1 MTGRTGSVIGARSCS
16 NEDEL
21 LMVNSDG
28 VAIRINVSEISVT
41 SRNAMGVKLMK
52 TSEESKVVSLAKIIA
67 EREEVGPEVEEI
79 DSEDMIIKT
88 LYNSD
93 SYDDEEEID
102 LNEEEIDDEIEDDF
116 NEDDEN

>member
-1 MTGRTGSVIGARSCS
+1 
-16 NEDEL
+16 
-21 LMVNSDG
+21 
-28 VAIRINVSEISVT
+28 
-41 SRNAMGVKLMK
+41 MGVKLMK

-93 SYDDEEEID
+93 SYDDDEEIES
-102 LNEEEIDDEIEDDF
+102 NEYDIDEEIEEDIDED
-116 NEDDEN
+116 NEN